1 MNAARDAALAV
12 FDAMNRRD
20 LSVLDEVMTADYV
33 DHGSPFPLPPGPEG
47 ARMILGFVTEVL
59 QLRYEIEDV
68 FDTEDRVVVRATG
81 HGVGL
86 DAMHGPGSE
95 GKPFVMQ
102 TVHIYRTEGDRLA
115 EHWGIRDEYGA
126 RIQLGTVAAPD
137 PAAFA
142 AAVGA
147 R

>member
-20 LSVLDEVMTADYV
+20 LSVLDELVTADFV

-47 ARMILGFVTEVL
+47 YRMILGFVTEVL

-68 FDTEDRVVVRATG
+68 IESDDRIVVRATG

-86 DAMHGPGSE
+86 DAMHGPGAE
-95 GKPFVMQ
+95 GRPFVMQ
-102 TVHIYRTEGDRLA
+102 TAHIFRTEGDRLA
-115 EHWGIRDEYGA
+115 EHWGI
-126 RIQLGTVAAPD
+126 
-137 PAAFA
+137 
-142 AAVGA
+142 
-147 R
+147 